1 MFLLGH
7 IGISIGIIY
16 LLAWFIYFGKE
27 KENPGI
33 SSYGNIDFRI
43 IIVAAMVPDIV
54 DKIVGMV
61 IFKEEISN
69 GRLFTHSIIILGI
82 FSICIFLLVKVQL
95 GSLLR
100 TSIYLLPLYIH
111 LFLDR
116 MWEQTQTL
124 FWPFL
129 GLGFPRLDVEFGD
142 YFTYL
147 MTNPYILMGE
157 ILGTFIIVALFIKYK
172 LFTKMNLFGFLK
184 YGRLKM
190 KTDL

>member
-16 LLAWFIYFGKE
+16 MLACFIYFRKE
-27 KENPGI
+27 KDDPGI
-33 SSYGNIDFRI
+33 SSVGSVDYRI
-43 IIVAAMVPDIV
+43 IIVAAILPDII
-54 DKIVGMV
+54 DKIVGMI

-82 FSICIFLLVKVQL
+82 FSICLLTLAKVQF

-111 LFLDR
+111 LLLDR
-116 MWEQTQTL
+116 MWEETHTL

-142 YFTYL
+142 YFTFL
-147 MTNPYILMGE
+147 LSDPYIFVGE
-157 ILGTFIIVALFIKYK
+157 ILGTFIIITLFIRHR
-172 LFTKMNLFGFLK
+172 LFTRMNLFNFLRD
-184 YGRLKM
+184 GRLK
-190 KTDL
+190 DYDF